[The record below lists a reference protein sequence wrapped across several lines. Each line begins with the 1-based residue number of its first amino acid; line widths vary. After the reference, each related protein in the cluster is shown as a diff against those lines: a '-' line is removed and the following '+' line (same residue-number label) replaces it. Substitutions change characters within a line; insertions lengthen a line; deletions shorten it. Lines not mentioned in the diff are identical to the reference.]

1 MPRPGPSA
9 AGEGAAAPEHEREAA
24 LPQPASSA
32 AQTLK
37 SARVQLT
44 NQKKVFWP
52 AEGYR
57 DDYLAFAAWL
67 RDDLARIDGF
77 LSVERFQSLAEP
89 TKLLSLSFWRDEH
102 AVTAWR
108 TQGYHRE
115 GQVRGRA
122 GLFADY
128 RLRVAS
134 VLRDYGLNE
143 RAQAPAD
150 SKALHDE
157 GGMDW

>member
-1 MPRPGPSA
+1 
-9 AGEGAAAPEHEREAA
+9 
-24 LPQPASSA
+24 
-32 AQTLK
+32 
-37 SARVQLT
+37 
-44 NQKKVFWP
+44 
-52 AEGYR
+52 
-57 DDYLAFAAWL
+57 
-67 RDDLARIDGF
+67 
-77 LSVERFQSLAEP
+77 
-89 TKLLSLSFWRDEH
+89 LSLSFWRDEQ

-108 TQGYHRE
+108 AQGYHRE

-143 RAQAPAD
+143 RAEAPAD

-157 GGMDW
+157 GGVDW

>member
-1 MPRPGPSA
+1 MIA
-9 AGEGAAAPEHEREAA
+9 VIFE
-24 LPQPASSA
+24 
-32 AQTLK
+32 
-37 SARVQLT
+37 V
-44 NQKKVFWP
+44 WP
-52 AEGYR
+52 AEGHR
-57 DDYLAFAAWL
+57 DEYLKFAAWL

-89 TKLLSLSFWRDEH
+89 TKLLSLSFWRDEQ

-134 VLRDYGLNE
+134 VLRDYGMTE
-143 RAQAPAD
+143 RDEAPKD
-150 SKALHDE
+150 SRSVN
-157 GGMDW
+157 G

>member
-1 MPRPGPSA
+1 MIA
-9 AGEGAAAPEHEREAA
+9 VIFE
-24 LPQPASSA
+24 
-32 AQTLK
+32 
-37 SARVQLT
+37 V
-44 NQKKVFWP
+44 WP
-52 AEGYR
+52 AEGHR

-89 TKLLSLSFWRDEH
+89 TKLLSLSFWRDEQ

-122 GLFADY
+122 GLFVDY

-143 RAQAPAD
+143 RAEAPAD
-150 SKALHDE
+150 SKVLHDE
-157 GGMDW
+157 GGVDW